1 MKPSTKMNGRFV
13 KLICG
18 LSMLIT
24 PISVIAEKTHLWETA
39 TVISQN
45 LGTHEAGAYVGPL
58 GAGQVA
64 APINLRSNVVVV
76 KTGNYRYTW
85 QEFTRSPNWHHFVVL
100 TVNDQVKFYRD
111 GGWFV
116 VLDGQGGKH
125 KFTLIGA
132 VKE

>member
-1 MKPSTKMNGRFV
+1 MRARKSSV
-13 KLICG
+13 KLTCYAFS
-18 LSMLIT
+18 LLILVT
-24 PISVIAEKTHLWETA
+24 SISVVGEKPHQWETA

-45 LGTHEAGAYVGPL
+45 LGARQAGTYVGPL

-76 KTGNYRYTW
+76 ETGDYRYSW
-85 QEFTRSPNWHHFVVL
+85 EEFTRSPNWHHFVVL

-111 GGWFV
+111 GQWFV
-116 VLDGQGGKH
+116 VLDSQGGKH

-132 VKE
+132 MKK